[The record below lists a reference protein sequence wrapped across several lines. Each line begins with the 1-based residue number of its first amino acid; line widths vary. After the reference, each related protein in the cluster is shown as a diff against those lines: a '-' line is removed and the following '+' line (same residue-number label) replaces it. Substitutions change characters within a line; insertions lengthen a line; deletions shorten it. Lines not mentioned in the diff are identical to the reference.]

1 MYRKTI
7 YDDAEFQDFE
17 NIKAAHKAME
27 GLKTSLLFQ
36 ETCFD
41 EGLPP
46 MSEQYYFLA
55 VEALSMATR
64 YMKLAD
70 YHNMQG
76 K

>member
-1 MYRKTI
+1 MEIK
-7 YDDAEFQDFE
+7 FQDFE
-17 NIKAAHKAME
+17 DINAAHKAIE

-36 ETCFD
+36 ETCLD
-41 EGLPP
+41 EGLSP
-46 MSEQYYFLA
+46 MSEQYFLLA